1 MKDRELWSKLKAGD
15 KKSLRE
21 IYDLHLE
28 YLLQYALRFSR
39 NEDLIQ
45 DCIHD
50 LFVEIWN
57 RRESLGETN
66 AIRPYLIV
74 SLRRKLIRQLKKGQQ
89 QEEISEVADFGLEEG
104 VESLLIKGEESS
116 LQAEKLKNAMQQLS
130 SRQREAIFLKFYEE
144 MDYQEVA
151 AAMDI
156 NYQSVRNLIFNG
168 IKKLR
173 DILVAILAFLIFF
186 QKL

>member
-1 MKDRELWSKLKAGD
+1 
-15 KKSLRE
+15 
-21 IYDLHLE
+21 
-28 YLLQYALRFSR
+28 
-39 NEDLIQ
+39 
-45 DCIHD
+45 
-50 LFVEIWN
+50 
-57 RRESLGETN
+57 
-66 AIRPYLIV
+66 
-74 SLRRKLIRQLKKGQQ
+74 
-89 QEEISEVADFGLEEG
+89 
-104 VESLLIKGEESS
+104 
-116 LQAEKLKNAMQQLS
+116 MQQLS